1 MNELSSFQL
10 RLKAGTKLIKFSTEF
25 YVELVIIL
33 VAIYTTKLPV
43 FCQKFSKGMGAL
55 KVTTKKFDKKN
66 KLRKLKSETQLNF
79 ENVTLSQFEDRNIF
93 HDKICLLY
101 LNE

>member
-1 MNELSSFQL
+1 ME
-10 RLKAGTKLIKFSTEF
+10 
-25 YVELVIIL
+25 
-33 VAIYTTKLPV
+33 
-43 FCQKFSKGMGAL
+43 AL